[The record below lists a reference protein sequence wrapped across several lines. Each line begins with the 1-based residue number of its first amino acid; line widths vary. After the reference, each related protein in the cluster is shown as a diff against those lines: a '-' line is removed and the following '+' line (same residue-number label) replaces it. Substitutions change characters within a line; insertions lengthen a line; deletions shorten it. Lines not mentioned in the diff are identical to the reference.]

1 MQNREDKFHKIGG
14 GRYPSGGRRLAMI
27 VIAVW
32 VISPVINAFC
42 ANDPDP
48 VLSLMLEKGMITE
61 NEAAKV
67 QAQVDARRT
76 NPAAV
81 FPESKWKIS
90 TGIKNMEVFGD
101 LRLRYEDRLA
111 EDPSGSRGRI
121 NLQRERYAIRFGLRG
136 EALDDV
142 YYGFRLETSSN
153 PRSTFVT
160 LGSSASGTTYQG
172 PYGKSTAG
180 INIGQ
185 IYLGW
190 RPEPWLDI
198 TAGKMPNPLYTTP
211 MVWSPSIS
219 PEGLA
224 EHLKYTVGELELFA
238 NFGQF
243 LYQDLNP
250 SSASGGLGFNG
261 LLGQTAN
268 NIFQIAWQGGL
279 IYHITTNTSVKVGA
293 TYYQYFGMKRSS
305 STETTPLSP
314 YFGDP
319 YVGEGAYTGPGSANL
334 INGYSGYGT
343 GSGLPGY
350 GSVGYPNNQVGINN
364 LQVLEV
370 PFEINFK
377 ISKMDARIFG
387 DVAYNFQG
395 DQRATA
401 ASKAYAAYLANQVTP
416 ATIHAFAPQRNECKA
431 YQIGF
436 ALGSEGG
443 LGLVN
448 GTTSKK
454 HAWEARAF
462 WQHTE
467 QYALDPNL
475 LDLDFFNGLEN
486 LEGVFGAVAYGFTDN
501 LIGTVRYGYA
511 TRINNK
517 LGTGGSSGD
526 IPQINP
532 VSQYDIIQVDLTFK
546 F

>member
-1 MQNREDKFHKIGG
+1 MQNWDATFYR
-14 GRYPSGGRRLAMI
+14 SGGRLNPSPDRWLAFI
-27 VIAVW
+27 IITVCALI
-32 VISPVINAFC
+32 PVSKAFC
-42 ANDPDP
+42 TEEPDP
-48 VLSLMLEKGMITE
+48 VIGLMLEKGMITE
-61 NEAAKV
+61 NEATKV
-67 QAQVDARRT
+67 QAQLDARRT
-76 NPAAV
+76 NPVAQ

-90 TGIKNMEVFGD
+90 TGIKNLEVFGD

-111 EDPSGSRGRI
+111 EDPTGGRI
-121 NLQRERYAIRFGLRG
+121 DLQRERYAIRFGLRG
-136 EALDDV
+136 EALNDV

-153 PRSTFVT
+153 PRSPFVT
-160 LGSSASGTTYQG
+160 FGSSSSGTAYQG
-172 PYGKSTAG
+172 PFGKSTAG

-185 IYLGW
+185 IYMGW
-190 RPEPWLDI
+190 RPAPWVDI
-198 TAGKMPNPLYTTP
+198 TAGKMPNPLYTST
-211 MVWSPSIS
+211 MVWSPSIN
-219 PEGLA
+219 PEGVA
-224 EHLKYTVGELELFA
+224 EHLKYAVGEMELFA

-250 SSASGGLGFNG
+250 ESASGGLGFNG
-261 LLGQTAN
+261 LMGQTVN
-268 NIFQIAWQGGL
+268 NLFQIAWQGGL

-293 TYYQYFGMKRSS
+293 TFYQYFGLKQSS
-305 STETTPLSP
+305 PTETTPLSP

-343 GSGLPGY
+343 SSSLPGY

-364 LQVLEV
+364 LEVLEV

-377 ISKMDARIFG
+377 ISQMDARIFG

-395 DQRATA
+395 SQRAEA
-401 ASKAYAAYLANQVTP
+401 AANAYAVYLANQVTP
-416 ATIHAFAPQRNECKA
+416 STISAFAPQKHECKA

-448 GTTSKK
+448 GTTAKK

-486 LEGVFGAVAYGFTDN
+486 LEGIYGAVAYGFTDN

-532 VSQYDIIQVDLTFK
+532 VSQYDLLQVDLTFK